1 MGHLL
6 SKNYKRP
13 CFTTREKKPIAES
26 WCQWTLFENS
36 IFPQQN
42 LVKVM
47 QSDTNEWHTTDE
59 KTLVNSSS
67 VPHPLLVSVQKFLLA
82 PVSALKYYE
91 VPLGASAYYLWWV
104 RDLDLG
110 LSWCFDGH
118 QCLVLEHRYAPEI
131 LVGDVS
137 VASVLVQQLQLHI
150 GVPNQVVQLILLG
163 FEISLKTNLAY
174 LIKGLPMILTN
185 FRGGSGVNNTAH
197 SLFNWWNSSERQS
210 SSSGMP

>member
-1 MGHLL
+1 MPWNEINKFKIVKRTRLHSKWVTYSAKTIKDHALL
-6 SKNYKRP
+6 RGRKNLLLKADASGL
-13 CFTTREKKPIAES
+13 F
-26 WCQWTLFENS
+26 FENS
-36 IFPQQN
+36 IFPHQN

-59 KTLVNSSS
+59 KTFVNSGS
-67 VPHPLLVSVQKFLLA
+67 VPHPLLVSAQKFLLA
-82 PVSALKYYE
+82 QVSALKYYE

-118 QCLVLEHRYAPEI
+118 QCLVLEPRYAPEI

-174 LIKGLPMILTN
+174 LIKV
-185 FRGGSGVNNTAH
+185 FRW
-197 SLFNWWNSSERQS
+197 F
-210 SSSGMP
+210 